1 MKHRF
6 SWLALATVT
15 AIGLVGAMPIKT
27 HAAVSHRYRRSTTAT
42 VFFHG
47 YGSGAHAE
55 RHMVDAAVNAGVT
68 NTVISANVTGNGHV
82 TMSKKIP
89 RGAINPIVMVN
100 FEDNENTNY
109 PEDGQYV
116 ANVLRKLKKD
126 DHIKTVN
133 LEAHSMGN
141 MALAYY
147 FLKNSNNSAMPR
159 VKKQLDL
166 AAPMNGIQGYDLPT
180 NFTIDKKT
188 GKPSAMSANYRQ
200 MTKLRQIYPKNQIDI
215 LNIYGN
221 VGNGTDDQVDCRS
234 AQSLKYLEDSRAKS
248 FREKE
253 ITGPRADHVQLHR
266 NPQVDQLLINFFWG
280 K

>member
-1 MKHRF
+1 MKHHL
-6 SWLALATVT
+6 SWLALATAT
-15 AIGLVGAMPIKT
+15 AIALIGALPMKT
-27 HAAVSHRYRRSTTAT
+27 HAAISHKYRQSTTAT

-55 RHMVDAAVNAGVT
+55 RHMVSAAVDAGVT
-68 NTVISANVTGNGHV
+68 NTVISADVTANGHV

-100 FEDNENTNY
+100 FEANDNTNY

-166 AAPMNGIQGYDLPT
+166 AAPMNGIQGYDLPA
-180 NFTIDKKT
+180 NFTVDQKT

-215 LNIYGN
+215 FNIYGN

-234 AQSLKYLEDSRAKS
+234 AQSLKYLEGSRAKS
-248 FREKE
+248 FREQE
-253 ITGPRADHVQLHR
+253 ITGPGADHVQLHR